1 MSAPKSSDFKFS
13 LDFLLWQEIGCT
25 FMNKSVRIDDEKELC
40 TEVASLMM
48 MMMRTRMMMMLMMM
62 IMVRRR
68 ILHRSR

>member
-1 MSAPKSSDFKFS
+1 
-13 LDFLLWQEIGCT
+13 
-25 FMNKSVRIDDEKELC
+25 MNKSVRIDDEKELC

-62 IMVRRR
+62 IMVRRG